1 MDNKIQKKTKPTAT
15 SEELGAKAGYYAC
28 LLHSTPQKGW
38 ANQLSQPSGLTSGH
52 IPTFTPHKQP
62 AAPLSE

>member
-15 SEELGAKAGYYAC
+15 SEELRAKAGYYAC

-38 ANQLSQPSGLTSGH
+38 ANQLSQPSGLTSR
-52 IPTFTPHKQP
+52 QV
-62 AAPLSE
+62 